1 MLSIDRLEALEACP
15 TNNRQAGSLSCEQPT
30 GWKPVLR
37 TSIME
42 NTSATIEVSDEPLA
56 KYVRVGLVVFL
67 VLTAGFTSWLLIRR
81 VSGVLRTLT
90 DGQIATI
97 GIATVLVALVWRS
110 ARRRVADS
118 RPTLFERWLPT
129 AVVVA
134 TMVTL
139 VSPSGPWGSWT
150 AVTLLALIAE
160 IGWHRFIEPLGTD
173 EISRSALA
181 PDSALLD
188 ATTCGVSAQVG
199 SLDYE
204 EEEEGKVE
212 ESEIPPDEVQQKW
225 VRSRLDDGSEQ
236 IWGIMRVHFQ
246 PDQRIAIAHA
256 AFCPVLERPPEV
268 EAYAVQGSDA
278 TVRATAVQH
287 HGVRFEV
294 RLAQSARQSE
304 VVTIEVIAASVIQ

>member
-1 MLSIDRLEALEACP
+1 
-15 TNNRQAGSLSCEQPT
+15 
-30 GWKPVLR
+30 
-37 TSIME
+37 ME
-42 NTSATIEVSDEPLA
+42 NTSATIEISDEPLA

-97 GIATVLVALVWRS
+97 GIATVLVAVVWRS
-110 ARRRVADS
+110 ARRRVADN

-173 EISRSALA
+173 TRQSEETSRHA
-181 PDSALLD
+181 P
-188 ATTCGVSAQVG
+188 TRGVFAQAE
-199 SLDYE
+199 SLEYE
-204 EEEEGKVE
+204 EEEEVE

-225 VRSRLDDGSEQ
+225 VRSLLDDGSEQ

-268 EAYAVQGSDA
+268 EAYAVQGPDA

-304 VVTIEVIAASVIQ
+304 VVTIEVMAASVIQ